1 MRLRFFS
8 HQSETEQWLRRSP
21 WALRVVYGL
30 CLFVV
35 LVNGASA
42 QEVAPATRPTRE
54 ELQSRYENAAK
65 LYGERKWHTAAEEF
79 RWLSSQSPD
88 SLLGSYATVYEA
100 ECLAEDGESE
110 RALSLLSNWL
120 GTVAEKIGSEVQG
133 GGGEPS
139 AERLLADRARLRL
152 ADLAQR
158 LGNVELSISNYKI
171 LAQAAA
177 LPDSKARALLALGR
191 FYQSKGDV
199 LQANDFYSQV
209 LQQPELSAFHDAARL
224 GTLALQLSG
233 EGSEAAIQGL
243 RQFAEEEPSSAVSS
257 PAALQLAQFYYSK
270 GQFES
275 AVAMY
280 ERVIALSSEAAMLPY
295 AYMGI
300 SNSLYQL
307 GRKDEARQKLLQYL
321 DQFPTDPNW
330 TQQAYQF
337 IRWQLAAGDAEGA
350 LQWLE
355 RLHDIGFATNEE
367 EVVWL
372 KTKSLWGR
380 VSRQFKPAIDA
391 LRCAILLSAE
401 GEKFELQK
409 ELLAVLIES
418 GEVATVDTELLG
430 WISEYK
436 QGGSRDSLMFFEVKR
451 LELLAQRRDW
461 ATAGPLVAAWL
472 KENIDHPQKPDVM
485 LVRAQCEI
493 GTSHIEEARVTL
505 NDEVFKSATTADRLR
520 AQAMWLIGETYF
532 LQKEYVAAVSAYSN
546 VVQGF
551 QDAKWKALAM
561 LQAGKCYEIVGQ
573 TQDAIQLYEEALKL
587 SPAESVKKQIE
598 GRLGEARQ
606 TRTSSLTPA
615 NKNTIPSR

>member
-1 MRLRFFS
+1 
-8 HQSETEQWLRRSP
+8 
-21 WALRVVYGL
+21 
-30 CLFVV
+30 
-35 LVNGASA
+35 
-42 QEVAPATRPTRE
+42 
-54 ELQSRYENAAK
+54 
-65 LYGERKWHTAAEEF
+65 
-79 RWLSSQSPD
+79 
-88 SLLGSYATVYEA
+88 
-100 ECLAEDGESE
+100 
-110 RALSLLSNWL
+110 
-120 GTVAEKIGSEVQG
+120 
-133 GGGEPS
+133 
-139 AERLLADRARLRL
+139 
-152 ADLAQR
+152 
-158 LGNVELSISNYKI
+158 
-171 LAQAAA
+171 
-177 LPDSKARALLALGR
+177 
-191 FYQSKGDV
+191 
-199 LQANDFYSQV
+199 
-209 LQQPELSAFHDAARL
+209 
-224 GTLALQLSG
+224 
-233 EGSEAAIQGL
+233 
-243 RQFAEEEPSSAVSS
+243 
-257 PAALQLAQFYYSK
+257 
-270 GQFES
+270 
-275 AVAMY
+275 
-280 ERVIALSSEAAMLPY
+280 
-295 AYMGI
+295 
-300 SNSLYQL
+300 
-307 GRKDEARQKLLQYL
+307 
-321 DQFPTDPNW
+321 
-330 TQQAYQF
+330 
-337 IRWQLAAGDAEGA
+337 
-350 LQWLE
+350 
-355 RLHDIGFATNEE
+355 
-367 EVVWL
+367 
-372 KTKSLWGR
+372 
-380 VSRQFKPAIDA
+380 
-391 LRCAILLSAE
+391 
-401 GEKFELQK
+401 
-409 ELLAVLIES
+409 VLIES